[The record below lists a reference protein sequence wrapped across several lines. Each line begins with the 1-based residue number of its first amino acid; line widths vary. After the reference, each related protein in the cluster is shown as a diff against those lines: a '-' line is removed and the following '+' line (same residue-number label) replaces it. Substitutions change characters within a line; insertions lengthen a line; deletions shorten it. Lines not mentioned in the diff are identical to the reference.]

1 MGATLNLVT
10 RNFGGVSP
18 LGTHLQVNPQLPDH
32 WQTLKF
38 KQLFRGVHYVF
49 VIDHHR
55 VTVTADQPS
64 TVQIGNQQYQL
75 QAKKPRTITYN
86 D

>member
-1 MGATLNLVT
+1 
-10 RNFGGVSP
+10 
-18 LGTHLQVNPQLPDH
+18 NPRLPEH

-38 KQLFRGVHYVF
+38 KHLFRGVHYVF
-49 VIDHHR
+49 VIDHQW

-64 TVQIGNQQYQL
+64 TIMIGKQHYQL
-75 QAKKPRTITYN
+75 QAKKPLSVTYT